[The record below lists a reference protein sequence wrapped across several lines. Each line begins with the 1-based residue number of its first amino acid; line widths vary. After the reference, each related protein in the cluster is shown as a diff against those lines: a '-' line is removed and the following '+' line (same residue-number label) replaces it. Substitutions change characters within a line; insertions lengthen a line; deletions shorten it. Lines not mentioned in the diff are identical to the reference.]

1 MAGEIKFHERH
12 KMKDLS
18 KCREEI
24 DKIDTELLSLLEKRM
39 RVAESVAKY
48 KLANGIKVFDEE
60 RERAV
65 LAKIGER
72 SPEDIREKLV
82 GTYDGIMN
90 MSKLHQYELKSE
102 FSARREFFKAAL
114 ESSDVSKN
122 NFAGIKVG
130 VQGVDGAFSSQAA
143 RCMYP
148 GAEIIFY
155 PSWAQIFTAL
165 HAGEIEYGVLPV
177 ENSTYGSVTDVY
189 RLIMDNDAYIAMSY
203 KLPVEHSLLAK
214 EGDSIDNIKE
224 VISHPQAIGQCSNFI
239 DEHNFVATQ
248 TSNTAN
254 AAMTVSQSE
263 RNDIAAIASVDCAEL
278 YGLVVLERGIQ
289 NEKVNTTRF
298 AAISRKLSVSPSADK
313 ISIQFALAHREGTL
327 ARILGYF
334 SALGLNLTKIE
345 SRPIPSKPFEY
356 RFFLDFNG
364 SMRDTHTFNLICAL
378 SDELSEFRFLG
389 NYEEK

>member
-1 MAGEIKFHERH
+1 MPAERFT

-24 DKIDTELLSLLEKRM
+24 DKIDSELILLLEKRM
-39 RVAESVAKY
+39 RVAEGVAKY
-48 KLANGIKVFDEE
+48 KLDNDMKVFDEE

-65 LAKIGER
+65 LNKIGER

-102 FSARREFFKAAL
+102 FSPRRAFFKKAL
-114 ESSDVSKN
+114 ECSDIGKKDYT
-122 NFAGIKVG
+122 GIKVG

-143 RCMYP
+143 RAMYP
-148 GAEIIFY
+148 GADIIFY
-155 PSWAQIFTAL
+155 VSWAEIFTAL
-165 HAGEIEYGVLPV
+165 HDGKIEYGVLPV

-189 RLIMDNDAYIAMSY
+189 RLIMDNDAYITLSY
-203 KLPVEHSLLAK
+203 KLPVEHSLLTKNDIELA
-214 EGDSIDNIKE
+214 DIKE
-224 VISHPQAIGQCSNFI
+224 VLSHPQAIGQCSNFI
-239 DEHNFVATQ
+239 DEHNFTATQ
-248 TSNTAN
+248 TINTAN
-254 AAMTVSQSE
+254 AAKTVSESS
-263 RNDIAAIASVDCAEL
+263 RADIAAIASVDCAEL
-278 YGLVVLERGIQ
+278 YGLRVLEQGIQ

-298 AAISRKLSVSPSADK
+298 ASISRNLIISPNADK
-313 ISIQFALAHREGTL
+313 ISIQFSLAHREGTL

-389 NYEEK
+389 NYEEN